1 MPSDSDSVPAKRD
14 IYAVFRYSDF
24 RLLFLARVLATTGE
38 QMASVAMGWHLYE
51 ITHSELALGLVGL
64 VQVIPVISLALFAG
78 HVVDRYNRRWISVI
92 TYGLLVVL
100 AFCLFLLTQNG
111 SSTPVLALIYATL
124 LGVGVL
130 HTFNGPATST
140 LLPQVVPEDQYTNAA
155 TWSSNSWQFAT
166 ILGPAIGGLII
177 AQTHSAS
184 SVFLLEM
191 VLIAIGTV
199 MLWMIKSRQKP
210 RPVEKMTRE
219 SLSAGLRFILDT
231 KIMLAAVTLDMFA
244 VLLGGATALLPVY
257 AKDILHVGAGGLGWL
272 QAAPSVGA
280 MLMSF
285 AIVAMPP
292 FKKAGMTL
300 MIAVAGFGV
309 ATIIFGLST
318 SFWLSMAMLFC
329 LGALDMI
336 SVVIRHALEL
346 IYTPDMMRGRVSA
359 VHNVFIGTSNQLGA
373 FESGAVASL
382 FGPVA
387 AVVSGGI
394 GTILVVAWVS
404 RQWPVLLRLGKMGD
418 QVEAEAVAVSKVV
431 TGTEL
436 SESEI

>member
-1 MPSDSDSVPAKRD
+1 MSSDSSAAPTKRD
-14 IYAVFRYSDF
+14 AYAVFRHGDF
-24 RLLFLARVLATTGE
+24 RLLFIARVLATTGE
-38 QMASVAMGWHLYE
+38 QMASVAMGWYLYE
-51 ITHSELALGLVGL
+51 ITNSELALGLVGL
-64 VQVIPVISLALFAG
+64 VQIIPVITLALPAG
-78 HVVDRYNRRWISVI
+78 HIVDRYNRRWISVI
-92 TYGLLVVL
+92 TYGLLVLL
-100 AFCLFLLTQNG
+100 AFALFLLVQGG
-111 SSTPVLALIYATL
+111 SGTPVLALIYLTL

-130 HTFNGPATST
+130 HTFNGPATAT
-140 LLPQVVPEDQYTNAA
+140 LLPQVVPENLYTDAA

-166 ILGPAIGGLII
+166 ILGPAIGGFII
-177 AQTHSAS
+177 AQSHSAAP
-184 SVFLLEM
+184 VFLLEM

-199 MLWMIKSRQKP
+199 LLWLIRSRQVP
-210 RPVEKMTRE
+210 RPVEPITWA
-219 SLSAGLRFILDT
+219 SLGAGLRFILDT

-272 QAAPSVGA
+272 QAAPSIGA

-285 AIVAMPP
+285 LIVALPP
-292 FKKAGMTL
+292 FKQAGRTL
-300 MIAVAGFGV
+300 LIAVTGFGI

-318 SFWLSMAMLFC
+318 SFILSMAMLFL

-346 IYTPDMMRGRVSA
+346 IYTPDVMRGRVSA

-373 FESGAVASL
+373 FESGSVASL

-394 GTILVVAWVS
+394 GTILVVLWVS
-404 RQWPVLLRLGKMGD
+404 RQWPMLRRLGRMGED
-418 QVEAEAVAVSKVV
+418 VQS
-431 TGTEL
+431 
-436 SESEI
+436 